1 MATTTT
7 TIQQLE
13 SAMRLMA
20 RNDYAPLEAKM
31 QTITV
36 GFESFMP
43 RTGFGT
49 YSIES
54 TVGEGDEPV
63 TVTYRVDSDGD
74 ACDLQVFGDHG
85 EITKYLHGNALSRM
99 EEECNMASRTA
110 LQEELDQCAIDNYET
125 DGE

>member
-7 TIQQLE
+7 IYQLE
-13 SAMRLMA
+13 CAMRAMA

-43 RTGFGT
+43 QTC
-49 YSIES
+49 SS
-54 TVGEGDEPV
+54 THLITSYVGEGDAKV
-63 TVTYRVDSDGD
+63 TVTYCVDSDGD
-74 ACDLQVFGDHG
+74 ACELKVFGDHG
-85 EITKYLHGNALSRM
+85 EITKYIDGNALSRM
-99 EEECNMASRTA
+99 EEECNMASRAA